1 MFSASKRIFRLG
13 LLIASSWTLA
23 ACGGSGSGSGQMS
36 LSVADAP
43 VDGATSVVVE
53 FTGVELMQSNGN
65 PVDINF
71 TQPKFIDLLNQSNTA
86 SAQLFNQPIPAGSYS
101 SIRLIVLADGD
112 PSHSSITLQGA
123 SGPTGLLIPS
133 GAQTGLKLVSG
144 FDVSSS
150 GVVDYTIDFD
160 LRKSITCPNG
170 QTSCFLQP
178 ALRLVDNTTVGNI
191 QGTVSPV
198 LLTGTTTV
206 PCPAPAVY
214 LYSSASP
221 TAMSPLQ
228 GNYNQNSG
236 NTQASVNSPV
246 PVTSKAP
253 ILDTTSANYGYY
265 QFTFLPPGTYT
276 VAYTCDADLDTSTAT
291 TPMTFSPV
299 TANVSV
305 VATQTTTV
313 NFP

>member
-1 MFSASKRIFRLG
+1 
-13 LLIASSWTLA
+13 
-23 ACGGSGSGSGQMS
+23 MS

-112 PSHSSITLQGA
+112 PSHSSITLQ
-123 SGPTGLLIPS
+123 

-228 GNYNQNSG
+228 GNFNQNPA

-291 TPMTFSPV
+291 SPMTFSPV

>member
-1 MFSASKRIFRLG
+1 MHLSYKRIVQLG
-13 LLIASSWTLA
+13 ALLASGWALSG
-23 ACGGSGSGSGQMS
+23 CGGSGGASGQMS

-43 VDGATSVVVE
+43 VDGATAVVVE
-53 FTGVELMQSNGN
+53 FTGVELMQSDGT

-71 TQPKFIDLLNQSNTA
+71 SQPKQIDLLNQSNTA

-101 SIRLIVLADGD
+101 SIRLMVQADGN
-112 PSHSSITLQGA
+112 PSNSYITLQGA

-144 FDVSSS
+144 FNVSSS

-170 QTSCFLQP
+170 QSSCFLQP
-178 ALRLVDNTTVGNI
+178 ALRLVDNTNVGNI
-191 QGTVSPV
+191 QGNVSAA
-198 LLTGTTTV
+198 LFTGTTLA

-221 TAMSPLQ
+221 TTTTALQ
-228 GNYNQNSG
+228 GNFNQNPA

-246 PVTSKAP
+246 PVSSKAP
-253 ILDTTSANYGYY
+253 TLDTATNSYYY
-265 QFTFLPPGTYT
+265 QFTFLPPGSYT

-291 TPMTFSPV
+291 SPMTFNPV

-313 NFP
+313 NIQ